1 MKRFWTF
8 IKHKRSDGNE
18 IPPLQNGGLLHSDP
32 VEKANILNNQFQSA
46 FSEKSEFTK
55 TDFQKRCNMTN
66 TSYPTIQDLNITEN
80 GIAKLLSNLNP
91 YKAAGPDSITSRVL
105 IKGNNK
111 ITEFRTTFN

>member
-55 TDFQKRCNMTN
+55 TAFQKRCNMTN
-66 TSYPTIQDLNITEN
+66 TSYPTI
-80 GIAKLLSNLNP
+80 
-91 YKAAGPDSITSRVL
+91 
-105 IKGNNK
+105 
-111 ITEFRTTFN
+111 

>member
-46 FSEKSEFTK
+46 FSEKSGFTK
-55 TDFQKRCNMTN
+55 TDSQKRCN
-66 TSYPTIQDLNITEN
+66 SVLAFLILCISFYAWDL
-80 GIAKLLSNLNP
+80 
-91 YKAAGPDSITSRVL
+91 L
-105 IKGNNK
+105 ISFVFCKVCPFSG
-111 ITEFRTTFN
+111 